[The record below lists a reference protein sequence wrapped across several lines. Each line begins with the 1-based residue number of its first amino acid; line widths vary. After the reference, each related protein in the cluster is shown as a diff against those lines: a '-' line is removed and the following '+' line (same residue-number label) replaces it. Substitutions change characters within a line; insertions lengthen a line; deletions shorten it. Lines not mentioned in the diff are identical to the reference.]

1 MPLWRDEVEETMN
14 LGYGKGRLMP
24 TGKRG
29 PVVYV
34 SYKISQ
40 QLVQSTDAN
49 GSFMKQKTIVHSID
63 AEADQQ
69 IGLGDYDLLVGDEI
83 LRLKHIAGDPEWLV
97 LSSNASAILV

>member
-1 MPLWRDEVEETMN
+1 MD
-14 LGYGKGRLMP
+14 LGYGKGRLVP

-40 QLVQSTDAN
+40 QLVRATDDN
-49 GSFMKQKTIVHSID
+49 GSFMRQKTVVHSID
-63 AEADQQ
+63 TEADQQ
-69 IGLGDYDLLVGDEI
+69 LGLGDYDLLVGEEI

-97 LSSNASAILV
+97 LSSNVSAILV

>member
-1 MPLWRDEVEETMN
+1 
-14 LGYGKGRLMP
+14 MP

-40 QLVQSTDAN
+40 QLVRMTDAN
-49 GSFMKQKTIVHSID
+49 GSFMRLKTIVHSIES
-63 AEADQQ
+63 EADQR

-97 LSSNASAILV
+97 LSSHASAILV

>member
-1 MPLWRDEVEETMN
+1 MPLWRNEVEETMD

-49 GSFMKQKTIVHSID
+49 GSFMRQKTIVHSID

-83 LRLKHIAGDPEWLV
+83 LRLKHIAGDPEWLI